1 MSDNSTNPD
10 QPLKVEAGKNTYTP
24 PRLTR
29 FGPVQGLTLGSG
41 GTKGDGQLGMTRGNN
56 TADSVIVMGMGM
68 GMN

>member
-41 GTKGDGQLGMTRGNN
+41 GPGNDGAGGRTGIADMT
-56 TADSVIVMGMGM
+56 M
-68 GMN
+68 GMNM